1 MAHLITRGSGSLT
14 YFANS
19 NSNYYTVYMGQG
31 IMYVYAF
38 IPSTKIFSVS
48 FTNRKVD
55 PVPEMTTPEKLY
67 SSIMQTLKYLNSHLP
82 NGSHVILYGLPD
94 GRFLWD
100 NLHDRYYPLG
110 ISLKILLLFNNVSY
124 T

>member
-1 MAHLITRGSGSLT
+1 MCTYLSLT
-14 YFANS
+14 A
-19 NSNYYTVYMGQG
+19 
-31 IMYVYAF
+31 
-38 IPSTKIFSVS
+38 KIFSVS

-67 SSIMQTLKYLNSHLP
+67 SNIMQTLKYLNSHLP

-94 GRFLWD
+94 GTFLWN

-110 ISLKILLLFNNVSY
+110 INLKIFLLFNNVSY